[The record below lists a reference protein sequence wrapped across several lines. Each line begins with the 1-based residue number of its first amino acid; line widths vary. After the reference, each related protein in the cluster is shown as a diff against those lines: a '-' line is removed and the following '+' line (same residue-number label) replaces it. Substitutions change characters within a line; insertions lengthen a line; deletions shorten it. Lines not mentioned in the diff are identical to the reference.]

1 MQLQLWPQLWPFTF
15 TLSKTHY
22 VILLRNIFYF
32 SARMTRRTRLK
43 SMAKNLWNMFKI
55 FEIIF
60 SAWVMIMSHDKSAI
74 SLSII
79 AVPWFSQKSHFAT
92 HTWFSRFSYL
102 QLKMISLCWLYSNC
116 SYSINVKKSDF
127 QGSLWPSARKR
138 GNKNLFRY
146 GGSVSQGFSR
156 KCCYVRH
163 NNHVFVSHANN
174 WTNKPP
180 KSSSTWI

>member
-1 MQLQLWPQLWPFTF
+1 
-15 TLSKTHY
+15 
-22 VILLRNIFYF
+22 
-32 SARMTRRTRLK
+32 
-43 SMAKNLWNMFKI
+43 MAKNLWNMFKI

-116 SYSINVKKSDF
+116 SYSINVKKSERI
-127 QGSLWPSARKR
+127 SIRSTRKE
-138 GNKNLFRY
+138 KKLIFRY

-163 NNHVFVSHANN
+163 NNHVFVSNANN
-174 WTNKPP
+174 WTNQPP
-180 KSSSTWI
+180 KSSSTWIQRLSICFYSSFSYALVVLWCYYTGSHKKIKFNAPQKDTNC